1 MSKPKT
7 KPAPTKTITEEIA
20 KLRTMKVPQLV
31 ERYEAVYGKPPR
43 VKHRDWLWRR
53 IAWKIQEQKFG
64 GLSEVAKRRLDELI
78 AELDLPLTGDRT
90 VRAKVNGTA
99 RCGEP
104 VVGTTLTRAWKGRK
118 IHATRTEEGWEHDG
132 VVYRSLSAVVRA
144 ITGSHAS
151 GPAWFG
157 LTKRKRSRDRRAKK

>member
-1 MSKPKT
+1 MSKPKARPT
-7 KPAPTKTITEEIA
+7 PTKTMTEEIA
-20 KLRTMKVPQLV
+20 KLRTMQVPELV
-31 ERYEAVYGKPPR
+31 ERYEAVFGKPPR
-43 VKHRDWLWRR
+43 AKNRTWLWRR

-78 AELDLPLTGDRT
+78 AELDLPLTGERT

-99 RCGEP
+99 RRGEP
-104 VVGTTLTRAWKGRK
+104 VVGTTLTRTWKGRE
-118 IHATRTEEGWEHDG
+118 IHATRTEEGWQHDG
-132 VVYRSLSAVVRA
+132 VVYRSLSAAVKA

-157 LTKRKRSRDRRAKK
+157 LTKRRAAR